1 MKEIW
6 KKYGVYAALLGIVV
20 LNSIFTRNFFS
31 INTCWNIMIQS
42 TTIMLVAMGMTVAIA
57 SGGIDIS
64 IGPVMALSAIVFAK
78 LLDHSVIMALIAA
91 LGLAILCGTVNG
103 FIIAK
108 FSIQPMIVTLGMM
121 NMVRGFAELVN
132 DGRTYSF
139 MHPVMSNIGFY
150 KIGGAVPIQAAVIA
164 VFVGL
169 MYILVK
175 KMRFGAYVEAMGD
188 NLKAARLSGIHISR
202 MLILIYILSGLMAG
216 LAGLAEAVRMSAADP
231 INFGLQ
237 IEVDAIAATAIGGT
251 NMAGGKANLAGTV
264 AGVFIMQIITVMV
277 NMNNIPYSYSLVIKT
292 AVVILAVCVQNGS
305 LSGFLAKHAALGKGK
320 VSL

>member
-1 MKEIW
+1 MKGIL
-6 KKYGVYAALLGIVV
+6 KKYSVYLALFALIAF
-20 LNSIFTRNFFS
+20 NSIFTKNFFS
-31 INTCWNIMIQS
+31 INTCWNIVIQS
-42 TTIMLVAMGMTVAIA
+42 TTIMLVALGMTVAIA

-78 LLDHSVIMALIAA
+78 LLEHSLFQALAAA
-91 LGLAILCGTVNG
+91 LGLALACGALNG

-139 MHPVMSNIGFY
+139 MHPIISDLGFY
-150 KIGGAVPIQAAVIA
+150 KVGGVVPIQLFIIAAAIG
-164 VFVGL
+164 FMFL
-169 MYILVK
+169 LIR

-188 NLKAARLSGIHISR
+188 NLKAAGLSGVNVSG
-202 MLILIYILSGLMAG
+202 MLILIYMLSGLMAG
-216 LAGLAEAVRMSAADP
+216 FAGLVEAARMSAADP

-237 IEVDAIAATAIGGT
+237 IEVDAIASTAIGGT

-292 AVVILAVCVQNGS
+292 LVVIIAVCAQNGRIS
-305 LSGFLAKHAALGKGK
+305 ALWNKKRVGINA
-320 VSL
+320 